1 MEDENPLN
9 NSPEEEI
16 KLTLDSDSD
25 DEEQD
30 PKAKEDKSPDNRI
43 SSSDEEDEIKIHNGQ
58 RGKSVGRIRLD
69 LSDDDEETNIE
80 GEEVQNKDPS
90 SDEDEVDS
98 PLVLEGDEKREEDS
112 NPEGISSMSVKE
124 RASNLFEIRSTSQ
137 RRLRESSVHIPYHI
151 PKKLSL
157 DEFLSRRKS
166 GNDLNLREKEI
177 ESTYQ
182 EDEDKD
188 VLDPELK
195 SQSPSIKSSLL
206 LKKLGVDLPSLVHQ
220 SQPKIS
226 SNNMIDLGSIEK
238 STTHKKDRVISVV
251 TKEVKENGSEVLE
264 PSQINVPDE
273 ATASNVNCSINFDKV
288 EKAKRSDVSGAQFR
302 ALKETLKLKMMEA
315 RKKDLIKKE
324 LLKKMEEENY
334 EEDGFNDNE
343 EDITDEENV
352 SQSEGE
358 TESEPEEE
366 PEIFDKKTPP
376 KNGFIDFEA
385 EDDQEEEIDDNDN
398 DDVEEDDEEETGP
411 LTLEEDSILELTDAP
426 NENPSH
432 ESPSQTSNCQGQE
445 DSSKNTTPFSQLAN
459 NSTLRWTPIEE
470 RAVDSNGTTN
480 NNSLTQQHARKR
492 LGFEELFDASDPCV
506 DDFSDVVGLCSGQFL
521 ANKRESLPY
530 KDTAITM
537 SQMKSSSISSSM
549 PLDVDTQDTLPLIK
563 ASPCLI
569 DDVEDE
575 PFDGFKSRRVATQ
588 RMILSDDS
596 SDDEEDNGDVEED
609 DPLVEESREGA
620 MEEDVEYDSEENEI
634 PTKGS
639 LFDKKGLLREDFLE
653 KEAELSG
660 SDEGSEDED
669 EVGMDDLE
677 MEEGDMEDFDQ
688 DKMRE
693 EVGKIHHNQILD
705 EDRREVRLLK
715 EAFLE
720 DGDLHSE
727 KTRGRSFRWLNNGD
741 VNEELEKRPSDDEA
755 EVEDDKTEKL
765 RLDRVEREKWIKNSA
780 SIIAESDDENVEN
793 SQDDDSQLIQLG
805 NKALRKLENSKKPI
819 ISVPSKHVPPSF
831 TPSKKLPLQAM
842 KNNGSKGSFLSRASE
857 KLTKIAEL
865 AKNKGETREG
875 SGAKGNSKNFV
886 FCAISPKKVSNGDAF
901 TTTTNQKKSSK
912 KFRKETATCPASK
925 RPKIERTLDD
935 GNTSTIFGF
944 LK

>member
-1 MEDENPLN
+1 MSKGIYDLQGR
-9 NSPEEEI
+9 
-16 KLTLDSDSD
+16 L
-25 DEEQD
+25 
-30 PKAKEDKSPDNRI
+30 AKHI
-43 SSSDEEDEIKIHNGQ
+43 SSA
-58 RGKSVGRIRLD
+58 
-69 LSDDDEETNIE
+69 
-80 GEEVQNKDPS
+80 PS
-90 SDEDEVDS
+90 S
-98 PLVLEGDEKREEDS
+98 L
-112 NPEGISSMSVKE
+112 
-124 RASNLFEIRSTSQ
+124 
-137 RRLRESSVHIPYHI
+137 
-151 PKKLSL
+151 
-157 DEFLSRRKS
+157 
-166 GNDLNLREKEI
+166 
-177 ESTYQ
+177 
-182 EDEDKD
+182 
-188 VLDPELK
+188 
-195 SQSPSIKSSLL
+195 
-206 LKKLGVDLPSLVHQ
+206 
-220 SQPKIS
+220 
-226 SNNMIDLGSIEK
+226 
-238 STTHKKDRVISVV
+238 KKDR
-251 TKEVKENGSEVLE
+251 
-264 PSQINVPDE
+264 INVPDE

-366 PEIFDKKTPP
+366 PEIFYKKTPP

-445 DSSKNTTPFSQLAN
+445 THLKIRHPFLN
-459 NSTLRWTPIEE
+459 LLII
-470 RAVDSNGTTN
+470 
-480 NNSLTQQHARKR
+480 L
-492 LGFEELFDASDPCV
+492 LFD
-506 DDFSDVVGLCSGQFL
+506 GLLLRSEP
-521 ANKRESLPY
+521 ESLPY

-677 MEEGDMEDFDQ
+677 MEEGDMEDF
-688 DKMRE
+688 
-693 EVGKIHHNQILD
+693 
-705 EDRREVRLLK
+705 
-715 EAFLE
+715 
-720 DGDLHSE
+720 
-727 KTRGRSFRWLNNGD
+727 
-741 VNEELEKRPSDDEA
+741 
-755 EVEDDKTEKL
+755 
-765 RLDRVEREKWIKNSA
+765 
-780 SIIAESDDENVEN
+780 
-793 SQDDDSQLIQLG
+793 
-805 NKALRKLENSKKPI
+805 
-819 ISVPSKHVPPSF
+819 
-831 TPSKKLPLQAM
+831 
-842 KNNGSKGSFLSRASE
+842 
-857 KLTKIAEL
+857 
-865 AKNKGETREG
+865 
-875 SGAKGNSKNFV
+875 
-886 FCAISPKKVSNGDAF
+886 
-901 TTTTNQKKSSK
+901 
-912 KFRKETATCPASK
+912 
-925 RPKIERTLDD
+925 
-935 GNTSTIFGF
+935 
-944 LK
+944 